1 MVVKTWIP
9 ASRRNTRI
17 RKWTNPQPTL
27 QWNRQRL
34 RMKLIFTTIKSGWN
48 SKCSNY
54 FTSIKTNLRLIKSYS
69 LIWLGTESMAG
80 SSVFPH
86 YVFLKNL
93 GKDNLRDRIQRV
105 RLINVDTMKA
115 LSKIVHFILMNYV
128 PPLSYDQRAFQTY
141 RLVIRHFSSPTVSLS
156 RKKATLERY
165 HSLIPKL
172 LREHYII
179 NTCLYELR
187 QSLGMEYIGFQLI
200 L

>member
-1 MVVKTWIP
+1 
-9 ASRRNTRI
+9 
-17 RKWTNPQPTL
+17 
-27 QWNRQRL
+27 
-34 RMKLIFTTIKSGWN
+34 
-48 SKCSNY
+48 
-54 FTSIKTNLRLIKSYS
+54 
-69 LIWLGTESMAG
+69 MAG

-93 GKDNLRDRIQRV
+93 GKEDKRRDRIQRI
-105 RLINVDTMKA
+105 RLMNVHTMKA
-115 LSKIVHFILMNYV
+115 LSKIVRFILMNYV

-141 RLVIRHFSSPTVSLS
+141 RLVMRHFSSPTVSLS

>member
-1 MVVKTWIP
+1 
-9 ASRRNTRI
+9 
-17 RKWTNPQPTL
+17 
-27 QWNRQRL
+27 
-34 RMKLIFTTIKSGWN
+34 
-48 SKCSNY
+48 
-54 FTSIKTNLRLIKSYS
+54 
-69 LIWLGTESMAG
+69 MAG

-105 RLINVDTMKA
+105 RLINIDTMKA

-141 RLVIRHFSSPTVSLS
+141 RLVIGHFSSPTVSLS

>member
-1 MVVKTWIP
+1 
-9 ASRRNTRI
+9 
-17 RKWTNPQPTL
+17 
-27 QWNRQRL
+27 
-34 RMKLIFTTIKSGWN
+34 
-48 SKCSNY
+48 
-54 FTSIKTNLRLIKSYS
+54 
-69 LIWLGTESMAG
+69 MAG

-105 RLINVDTMKA
+105 RLMNVDTMKA
-115 LSKIVHFILMNYV
+115 LYKIVHFILMNYV

-141 RLVIRHFSSPTVSLS
+141 RLVMRHFRSPTVSLS

>member
-1 MVVKTWIP
+1 
-9 ASRRNTRI
+9 
-17 RKWTNPQPTL
+17 
-27 QWNRQRL
+27 
-34 RMKLIFTTIKSGWN
+34 
-48 SKCSNY
+48 
-54 FTSIKTNLRLIKSYS
+54 
-69 LIWLGTESMAG
+69 MAG
-80 SSVFPH
+80 SSVFLH

-105 RLINVDTMKA
+105 RLMNVDTMKA

-141 RLVIRHFSSPTVSLS
+141 RLVMRHFSSPTVSLS

-179 NTCLYELR
+179 YTCLYELR

>member
-1 MVVKTWIP
+1 
-9 ASRRNTRI
+9 
-17 RKWTNPQPTL
+17 
-27 QWNRQRL
+27 
-34 RMKLIFTTIKSGWN
+34 
-48 SKCSNY
+48 
-54 FTSIKTNLRLIKSYS
+54 
-69 LIWLGTESMAG
+69 MAG

-93 GKDNLRDRIQRV
+93 GKEDNLRDRIQRV
-105 RLINVDTMKA
+105 RLMNVDTMKA

-128 PPLSYDQRAFQTY
+128 PPLSYYQRAFQTY
-141 RLVIRHFSSPTVSLS
+141 RLVMRHISSPTVSLS

-187 QSLGMEYIGFQLI
+187 QSLGME
-200 L
+200 

>member
-1 MVVKTWIP
+1 
-9 ASRRNTRI
+9 
-17 RKWTNPQPTL
+17 
-27 QWNRQRL
+27 
-34 RMKLIFTTIKSGWN
+34 
-48 SKCSNY
+48 
-54 FTSIKTNLRLIKSYS
+54 
-69 LIWLGTESMAG
+69 MAG

-105 RLINVDTMKA
+105 ILINVDTMKA

-141 RLVIRHFSSPTVSLS
+141 RLVMRHFSSPTVSLS

-165 HSLIPKL
+165 RSLIPKL

>member
-1 MVVKTWIP
+1 
-9 ASRRNTRI
+9 
-17 RKWTNPQPTL
+17 
-27 QWNRQRL
+27 
-34 RMKLIFTTIKSGWN
+34 
-48 SKCSNY
+48 
-54 FTSIKTNLRLIKSYS
+54 
-69 LIWLGTESMAG
+69 MAG

-93 GKDNLRDRIQRV
+93 GKEDKRRDRIQRI
-105 RLINVDTMKA
+105 RLMNVHTMKA
-115 LSKIVHFILMNYV
+115 LSKIVRFILMNYV

-141 RLVIRHFSSPTVSLS
+141 RLVMRHFSSPTVSLS

-187 QSLGMEYIGFQLI
+187 QSLGME
-200 L
+200 

>member
-1 MVVKTWIP
+1 
-9 ASRRNTRI
+9 
-17 RKWTNPQPTL
+17 
-27 QWNRQRL
+27 
-34 RMKLIFTTIKSGWN
+34 
-48 SKCSNY
+48 
-54 FTSIKTNLRLIKSYS
+54 
-69 LIWLGTESMAG
+69 MAG

-128 PPLSYDQRAFQTY
+128 PPLSYGQRAFQTY
-141 RLVIRHFSSPTVSLS
+141 RLVMRHFSSPTVSLS

>member
-1 MVVKTWIP
+1 
-9 ASRRNTRI
+9 
-17 RKWTNPQPTL
+17 
-27 QWNRQRL
+27 
-34 RMKLIFTTIKSGWN
+34 
-48 SKCSNY
+48 
-54 FTSIKTNLRLIKSYS
+54 
-69 LIWLGTESMAG
+69 MAG

-105 RLINVDTMKA
+105 RLMNVDTMKA

-141 RLVIRHFSSPTVSLS
+141 RLVMRHFSSPTVSLS

-172 LREHYII
+172 LREHS
-179 NTCLYELR
+179 CLYELR